1 MLVSEVYP
9 PGYQLS
15 PSTSAHTLTL
25 SLRTHAYY
33 YNLDHPLSF
42 PIQLASITSKLI
54 HSPITVLPLS
64 ILSAVIFLSFYF
76 SFSHALSIQSD
87 PTSHLQYIFF
97 FLSVDNF
104 RSLYDLI

>member
-64 ILSAVIFLSFYF
+64 ILSAVISIFRFISVSATLYPSSLTRLVIYNIF
-76 SFSHALSIQSD
+76 SFSYL
-87 PTSHLQYIFF
+87 
-97 FLSVDNF
+97 
-104 RSLYDLI
+104 LITFVPCMI